1 MQIAFMT
8 CLEIL
13 DNVEN
18 RSMKQVLEIKKDV

>member
-13 DNVEN
+13 DNVEY